1 MKFVCFQILYD
12 KTADECKGLPKSQM
26 HTHEYSANCTA
37 KTLGSYQVRIPVSQ
51 TSVQNVVF
59 LG

>member
-37 KTLGSYQVRIPVSQ
+37 KTLGSYQLRIPVSQ
-51 TSVQNVVF
+51 TVSQM
-59 LG
+59 